1 MADPG
6 RLSRTVPGNRLARL
20 VASPAVRVWG
30 WVVLLALMA
39 VVVGFLTLQHEREF
53 AAPFDVPWPL
63 MAVAFFLGEANV
75 VQVHF
80 RRERHSFSLS
90 ELPGVIGLFLLS
102 PTAYLLALLTG
113 AGVALFRGGSTSMLK
128 RSFNMANFA
137 LTAVVSL
144 ALFHA
149 IAPLTGHPSPQDWV
163 AAFATTTATSV
174 IGAVAVATAISLSGG
189 APQYQKLPEMLQ
201 FSLMVALA
209 NTSLALLAVTV
220 LSTDPLAIVLL
231 VVPIAIVIVAY
242 RAYVAEREK
251 HERLELLYESSRI
264 LQHSPELDS
273 AIAALLEHSRDMFR
287 AERAEILLFPDATS
301 ADALRTVTAVDGR
314 NETMSPVTVPL
325 DDRLRTTIAE
335 RQGAFVARPS
345 EAWTRDS
352 QRVREAMVAP
362 LVGERGVLGAMTVVD
377 RMGEG
382 STFDADDVRLLET
395 IANQAAVALE
405 NGQLEQS
412 LTELSRLKEQ
422 LRHQAYHD
430 SLTGLANRALFVEEV
445 ERRLEAIEDDV
456 DLPVVLF
463 LDLDDFKVVNDTLG
477 HPVGDQLLVAV
488 AERIRH
494 EIRTEDLAARLGGDE
509 FAVLPAPGTDIA
521 QAVGLGGRV
530 IDALKTPFLIG
541 GTEVVVG
548 ASAGVAAARPGDR
561 RGDELLRNADVA
573 MYTAKA
579 DGKQRYSVFDPTVHH
594 AIVERHTLSAELARN
609 VLHEALEVHYQPII
623 ELATGRPVGVE
634 ALARWRHPTR
644 GSIDPKEFIRLA
656 EESGA
661 IRDLGRSV
669 LRRSGAQV
677 AAWQQLAGLEELTL
691 SVNLSPLELGHAGF
705 IEQLDEDMAAIGLR
719 PESLFL
725 ELTETALARDPQ
737 ATSARLHDLRDRG
750 VRIAMD
756 DFGTGYSSLAYLRR
770 FPVDTLKIAREL
782 IGLAERDVQDPT
794 EDWAFARAIV
804 ALGRTLG
811 LKIVAEGIETPGQH
825 AMLRHLGCDAGQ
837 GYLFLRPGPAAGVG
851 AWLVEAVAAP
861 NGVGTVE
868 LAAS

>member
-1 MADPG
+1 MARIG
-6 RLSRTVPGNRLARL
+6 RLSRTLPRSRLARL

-30 WVVLLALMA
+30 WVVLLALLA
-39 VVVGFLTLQHEREF
+39 LVLGILTLQHEREF
-53 AAPFDVPWPL
+53 APPFSIPWLPI

-90 ELPGVIGLFLLS
+90 ELPGVIGLFVLPPSL
-102 PTAYLLALLTG
+102 YLVALLTG
-113 AGVALFRGGSTSMLK
+113 AGVALFRGGSTSTLK
-128 RSFNMANFA
+128 RSFNLANFA

-144 ALFHA
+144 ALFHS
-149 IAPLTGHPSPQDWV
+149 IARLSGVPGPQDWL
-163 AAFATTTATSV
+163 AAFATTTATSL

-220 LSTDPLAIVLL
+220 LWVDPRSIVLL

-251 HERLELLYESSRI
+251 HERLELLYQSSRI

-273 AIAALLEHSRDMFR
+273 AIAALLEHSRGMFR
-287 AERAEILLFPDATS
+287 AERAEILLFPDPAS
-301 ADALRTVTAVDGR
+301 AEALRTVAAVDGR
-314 NETMSPVTVPL
+314 NETMTPVTVPL
-325 DDRLRTTIAE
+325 DDRLRATIAE

-345 EAWTRDS
+345 AAWTRDHE
-352 QRVREAMVAP
+352 RIHEAMVAP
-362 LVGERGVLGAMTVVD
+362 LVGERGLLGAMTVVD

-412 LTELSRLKEQ
+412 LNELSRLKEQ

-445 ERRLEAIEDDV
+445 ERRLEAVVDDV
-456 DLPVVLF
+456 ELPVVLF

-494 EIRTEDLAARLGGDE
+494 GSGARTSRPGWAATSSRCS
-509 FAVLPAPGTDIA
+509 PAPGTDIA

-530 IDALKTPFLIG
+530 IDALKTPFLVG

-548 ASAGVAAARPGDR
+548 ASMGVAAARPGDR
-561 RGDELLRNADVA
+561 RGDDLLRNADVA

-609 VLHEALEVHYQPII
+609 VLHEAARGALPADRRAGHRP
-623 ELATGRPVGVE
+623 ARRRRGPRPV
-634 ALARWRHPTR
+634 AAP
-644 GSIDPKEFIRLA
+644 DP
-656 EESGA
+656 
-661 IRDLGRSV
+661 
-669 LRRSGAQV
+669 
-677 AAWQQLAGLEELTL
+677 
-691 SVNLSPLELGHAGF
+691 
-705 IEQLDEDMAAIGLR
+705 
-719 PESLFL
+719 
-725 ELTETALARDPQ
+725 
-737 ATSARLHDLRDRG
+737 RLHRPQGLHPARRG
-750 VRIAMD
+750 VRRDPRPRAVRP
-756 DFGTGYSSLAYLRR
+756 APRR
-770 FPVDTLKIAREL
+770 RAGG
-782 IGLAERDVQDPT
+782 GLAAQP
-794 EDWAFARAIV
+794 
-804 ALGRTLG
+804 G
-811 LKIVAEGIETPGQH
+811 L
-825 AMLRHLGCDAGQ
+825 R
-837 GYLFLRPGPAAGVG
+837 
-851 AWLVEAVAAP
+851 
-861 NGVGTVE
+861 
-868 LAAS
+868 S